1 MFAVFPNNYLEQFF
15 GKIFAV
21 VEAVQIA
28 NELLVRHL
36 LPNIL
41 QYNNTILCYNNNEIY
56 AN

>member
-1 MFAVFPNNYLEQFF
+1 MSAVFPNNYLEQFF

-36 LPNIL
+36 FPNIL
-41 QYNNTILCYNNNEIY
+41 QYNNNTVLQQ
-56 AN
+56 